1 MGKMSIA
8 EREAFLA
15 GVHVGVLAVNEPRRA
30 PLALP
35 VWYRYVGG
43 VVVMNIADGSK
54 KKALLRKSRRA
65 TLTVQDE
72 TPPYRYV
79 SVEGPVTVDR
89 GPSNPYPVAIHYLG
103 AEDGIAYVEAN
114 PELFDSSVLRLTP
127 EHWRSM
133 DFATSRPFEVLD
145 QTASVSSAVRR
156 FSQLLDSDFEDETS
170 VIADDFVWHYVN
182 PQLPDL
188 TGDYQG
194 ITGLRKLFKA
204 VQTISGSTFSSTP
217 LETLAVGREFVT
229 ERLQLVLS
237 VGDVQIQTDSIVVL
251 KVGAGQV
258 QEGWDIPS
266 AR

>member
-35 VWYRYVGG
+35 VWYRYVDG
-43 VVVMNIADGSK
+43 VVFINVAEGSRK
-54 KKALLRKSRRA
+54 EALLRKSKRA

-79 SVEGPVTVDR
+79 SVEGTVSIER

-103 AEDGIAYVEAN
+103 AESGITYVEAN
-114 PELFDSSVLRLTP
+114 PELFDTSVIRLTP
-127 EHWRSM
+127 KHWRCV
-133 DFATSRPFEVLD
+133 DFATSRPSEDPVETSSVNAVMERFRQMLDSGFEV
-145 QTASVSSAVRR
+145 
-156 FSQLLDSDFEDETS
+156 ETS

-188 TGDYQG
+188 TGDYAG
-194 ITGLRKLFKA
+194 IMGLKSLFENL
-204 VQTISGSTFSSTP
+204 QTISGRTFSSAS
-217 LETLAVGREFVT
+217 LETLAVGHEFVT

-237 VGDVQIQTDSIVVL
+237 LGDVQIETDSIVVM
-251 KVGAGQV
+251 KVAGGQV
-258 QEGWDIPS
+258 HEGWDIPS
-266 AR
+266 VR